1 MGSNPEDNRPK
12 GTPMTSLLHH
22 SRRLAAATVLALG
35 VALALTGATPATA
48 NADPSSAPASE
59 RARNYFGAIAL
70 SVDGAGGIANDK
82 RTKRKAK
89 RAAKAKCKRRS
100 NYPGQCE
107 VGVWV
112 RNACGAISVKR
123 NSDGFITRYAW
134 AVRRYKG
141 PAVRAAQHKCGGK
154 CKKYAWVCTTRR
166 F

>member
-1 MGSNPEDNRPK
+1 
-12 GTPMTSLLHH
+12 MTVLLRH
-22 SRRLAAATVLALG
+22 SRHLMVAAVALVLGMAGALAAAT
-35 VALALTGATPATA
+35 
-48 NADPSSAPASE
+48 PASAEGGSTPPSE
-59 RARNYFGAIAL
+59 RGRAYYGAIAL

-82 RTKRKAK
+82 RTKARAK
-89 RAAKAKCKRRS
+89 RVAKRKCKRRS
-100 NYPGQCE
+100 NYPRQCE

-141 PAVRAAQHKCGGK
+141 PAVRAAQHKCGRN
-154 CKKYAWVCTTRR
+154 CQRYAWVCTTRR